1 MIGSI
6 QWLPPLLANHTY
18 SVEIWVGTADQGV
31 YDVFVCS
38 GGCAGC
44 EDLPVKIGSE
54 LSEGNRDL
62 TMM

>member
-1 MIGSI
+1 
-6 QWLPPLLANHTY
+6 
-18 SVEIWVGTADQGV
+18 
-31 YDVFVCS
+31 VCS